1 MKRKHKIIIFIT
13 VILTLLA
20 VFSTSAFALTESE
33 VQAAIDEHGAD
44 TVNGN
49 IFVWFLCA
57 IAFLKVSQK
66 IDSFM
71 ASLGVNVGH
80 TGGSMLAEAAIAA
93 RGLFTAKQFAGGF
106 GKGSGGSSSGGSS
119 GNGGGG
125 FTKGG
130 IVGMVGRGISNSGVK
145 KATGKSNGGLGGKVY
160 TSSVGK
166 GGSFATSV
174 IGRVATG
181 NISSMGTIS
190 GEGSSEALACYLG
203 HTAMGDAEGIP
214 TYSDV
219 EIGGGHIMAT
229 EESEEH
235 PDGIEVAMYHTEQYM
250 KPSGEHTV
258 ITTADGEKWYKQYA
272 RDTVERTPHAAPNGM
287 ITYSE
292 RVVKKLLN
300 PPKRKDRV

>member
-71 ASLGVNVGH
+71 AGLGINVGQ
-80 TGGSMLAEAAIAA
+80 TGGSMLSEAAIAIRTMVA
-93 RGLFTAKQFAGGF
+93 AKQFAGG
-106 GKGSGGSSSGGSS
+106 GRGSGGSNGGSS
-119 GNGGGG
+119 GGGSFMQGG
-125 FTKGG
+125 LAG
-130 IVGMVGRGISNSGVK
+130 VVGRSFTNSGVK
-145 KATGKSNGGLGGKVY
+145 KATGKSSGGLGGKAY
-160 TSSVGK
+160 TSSVSK
-166 GGSFATSV
+166 GGSFANKV

-181 NISSMGTIS
+181 NISSVGTIS
-190 GEGSSEALACYLG
+190 GKGASEALSSYLG
-203 HTAMGDAEGIP
+203 LTALGEGADGVS

-219 EIGGGHIMAT
+219 EIGGGRIMAT
-229 EESEEH
+229 EMSAEY
-235 PDGIEVAMYHTEQYM
+235 PDGIAVGMYHTEQYM

-292 RVVKKLLN
+292 RIVKKLPN
-300 PPKRKDRV
+300 PPKRKDRI